1 MEKDNGYPFQT
12 LSIRPHW
19 LQYCINQIKWSCVC
33 GILYG
38 LYFVTGFAVH
48 IVFAYLATAL
58 LIYLILEVLGLA
70 RVRYIVTKE
79 QIIYLHGLFSHKT
92 DYMELYRV
100 IDYQQHRTLMQQF
113 LGLKDVTIMSGDRNL
128 PNLEII
134 GVRVDDD
141 IVGEI
146 RRRVEY
152 NKKINGIY
160 EITNRM

>member
-1 MEKDNGYPFQT
+1 
-12 LSIRPHW
+12 
-19 LQYCINQIKWSCVC
+19 
-33 GILYG
+33 
-38 LYFVTGFAVH
+38 
-48 IVFAYLATAL
+48 
-58 LIYLILEVLGLA
+58 
-70 RVRYIVTKE
+70 
-79 QIIYLHGLFSHKT
+79 
-92 DYMELYRV
+92 
-100 IDYQQHRTLMQQF
+100 MQQF

-134 GVRVDDD
+134 GVREDDD